1 MASGDGFTRRFD
13 EIVAHIPNKTKCI
26 DDTLLWADNI
36 EQAFWQT
43 VQWLDTCGRNGITQ
57 NPDKFVFA
65 KDTVEF
71 AGFEI
76 SPTSVKPC
84 SKVSQAIKDF
94 PIPRNVTDIRSW
106 FGLVNQVAYAF
117 AVADHMQP
125 FRDLLK
131 PDQPFAWTE
140 HLDHLFKQLKIV
152 IIDQIRHGVE
162 IFDQSRPTCLAT
174 DWSKE
179 GLGYWLVQ
187 KHCDCAGV
195 RPFCCKSGWKVVL
208 IGSRFTHG
216 AESRYAPI
224 EGEALAVVDALN
236 KARHFTLG
244 CSDLMVAVDHK
255 PLLKVL
261 GDRALDDI
269 PNPRLRNIKEKS
281 LRYRFRVLHIPGVR
295 NTVADTL
302 SRHPVGVAETPDMP
316 NDVAAAALAALR
328 SRDPDM
334 SALVDAIHNGFPDTP
349 SAMPS
354 ATRTYYQYRE
364 KITEYDG
371 VILYK
376 DRIVIPPTLRASVLQ
391 ALHSAHQGVSMMV
404 SRAEGS
410 FFWPGMTSAIEETRA
425 RCTACNRMAPSQPNP
440 PPTPPTR
447 PVYPFQAICADYFS
461 HGGHHYLVAVDRY
474 SNWPIVEENAEG
486 SKGIISALRR
496 VFVTFGIAE
505 ELSSDGGPEFK
516 AGATK
521 TFLKNWGIRHRIS
534 SVANPHSNCRA
545 EVGVKTVKRMLV
557 GSTGLGGSLNTDAF
571 QQAMLA
577 YRNTPD
583 PRSKVSP
590 AEIIFGRRIRDFI
603 PVPPGQYLPHWT
615 WRETLQARE
624 DALRIRHMRAHER
637 LSEHTRVLPPLIIGN
652 CVRLQNLVGPHPTK
666 WDRTGIV
673 VEVRQYDQYVIRV
686 DGSGR
691 VTLCNRKHLRQ
702 YTPHIAR
709 APLINSPSVIPLATT
724 MPPSPMLPETPTQ
737 PADPVSPLPRPTTP
751 VPATPA
757 RPESGAGQPP
767 RASREMLQLT
777 APPPTLA
784 VEVTPPTPVPSLAV
798 RRLGGRTR
806 QPPRRL
812 VEEM

>member
-1 MASGDGFTRRFD
+1 M
-13 EIVAHIPNKTKCI
+13 H
-26 DDTLLWADNI
+26 TLLWADNI
-36 EQAFWQT
+36 EQAFWQA
-43 VQWLDTCGRNGITQ
+43 VQWLDTGGRNGISQ

-71 AGFEI
+71 ASFEI

-84 SKVSQAIKDF
+84 SKVLQAIKDF
-94 PIPRNVTDIRSW
+94 TIPRNVTDIRSW

-131 PDQPFAWTE
+131 PDQDITE
-140 HLDHLFKQLKIV
+140 HLDHLFKQSKIV
-152 IIDQIRHGVE
+152 IIDQIRHGV
-162 IFDQSRPTCLAT
+162 QSRPTCLAT

-179 GLGYWLVQ
+179 GLGCWLLQ

-208 IGSRFTHG
+208 MGSRVTHG

-224 EGEALAVVDALN
+224 EGEALAVVDALD
-236 KARHFTLG
+236 KARHFTMG

-269 PNPRLRNIKEKS
+269 PNPRLRNIKEKI

-295 NTVADTL
+295 NTVADAL

-328 SRDPDM
+328 SRDDPAPPRCSQTCASTATELIKSVTWDDVRTATTSDPDM

-376 DRIVIPPTLRASVLQ
+376 DIIVIPPTLRASVLQ

-410 FFWPGMTSAIEETRA
+410 FFLPGMTSAIEETR
-425 RCTACNRMAPSQPNP
+425 MAPSQPNQ

-461 HGGHHYLVAVDRY
+461 HGGHHYLSSRQ
-474 SNWPIVEENAEG
+474 
-486 SKGIISALRR
+486 ALQRH
-496 VFVTFGIAE
+496 
-505 ELSSDGGPEFK
+505 SS
-516 AGATK
+516 
-521 TFLKNWGIRHRIS
+521 
-534 SVANPHSNCRA
+534 
-545 EVGVKTVKRMLV
+545 
-557 GSTGLGGSLNTDAF
+557 
-571 QQAMLA
+571 
-577 YRNTPD
+577 
-583 PRSKVSP
+583 
-590 AEIIFGRRIRDFI
+590 
-603 PVPPGQYLPHWT
+603 
-615 WRETLQARE
+615 
-624 DALRIRHMRAHER
+624 
-637 LSEHTRVLPPLIIGN
+637 
-652 CVRLQNLVGPHPTK
+652 
-666 WDRTGIV
+666 RTGV
-673 VEVRQYDQYVIRV
+673 YV
-686 DGSGR
+686 
-691 VTLCNRKHLRQ
+691 T
-702 YTPHIAR
+702 
-709 APLINSPSVIPLATT
+709 
-724 MPPSPMLPETPTQ
+724 
-737 PADPVSPLPRPTTP
+737 VS
-751 VPATPA
+751 AA
-757 RPESGAGQPP
+757 
-767 RASREMLQLT
+767 
-777 APPPTLA
+777 
-784 VEVTPPTPVPSLAV
+784 
-798 RRLGGRTR
+798 
-806 QPPRRL
+806 
-812 VEEM
+812 

>member
-1 MASGDGFTRRFD
+1 
-13 EIVAHIPNKTKCI
+13 
-26 DDTLLWADNI
+26 
-36 EQAFWQT
+36 
-43 VQWLDTCGRNGITQ
+43 
-57 NPDKFVFA
+57 
-65 KDTVEF
+65 
-71 AGFEI
+71 
-76 SPTSVKPC
+76 
-84 SKVSQAIKDF
+84 
-94 PIPRNVTDIRSW
+94 
-106 FGLVNQVAYAF
+106 
-117 AVADHMQP
+117 MQP

-140 HLDHLFKQLKIV
+140 HLDHLFKQSKIV

-208 IGSRFTHG
+208 MGSRFTHG
-216 AESRYAPI
+216 AESHYAPI
-224 EGEALAVVDALN
+224 EGEALAVVDALD

-269 PNPRLRNIKEKS
+269 PNRRLRNIKEKS

-295 NTVADTL
+295 NTVADAL
-302 SRHPVGVAETPDMP
+302 SRHPVGVAETPDLP

-328 SRDPDM
+328 SRDDPAPPRCSQTCASTATELIKSVTWDDVRTATASDPDM

-364 KITEYDG
+364 KLTEYDG

-376 DRIVIPPTLRASVLQ
+376 DRIDIPPTLRASVLQ

-425 RCTACNRMAPSQPNP
+425 RCTACNRMAPIQPNP

-461 HGGHHYLVAVDRY
+461 RGGHHYLVAVDRY

-486 SKGIISALRR
+486 SKGLIAAIRR
-496 VFVTFGIAE
+496 VFVTFGFAE
-505 ELSSDGGPEFK
+505 ELSSDGGSEFK

-534 SVANPHSNCRA
+534 SLANPHSNCRA

-557 GSTGLGGSLNTDAF
+557 GSPGPGGSLNTAAF
-571 QQAMLA
+571 QRAMLA

-583 PRSKVSP
+583 PMSKVSP
-590 AEIIFGRRIRDFI
+590 AEIIFERRIRDFI
-603 PVPPGQYLPHWT
+603 RVPPGQYLPHWT

-624 DALRIRHMRAHER
+624 DALRIRHMRA
-637 LSEHTRVLPPLIIGN
+637 SYDMVSM
-652 CVRLQNLVGPHPTK
+652 LVYS
-666 WDRTGIV
+666 ILN
-673 VEVRQYDQYVIRV
+673 EV
-686 DGSGR
+686 
-691 VTLCNRKHLRQ
+691 
-702 YTPHIAR
+702 
-709 APLINSPSVIPLATT
+709 
-724 MPPSPMLPETPTQ
+724 
-737 PADPVSPLPRPTTP
+737 
-751 VPATPA
+751 
-757 RPESGAGQPP
+757 
-767 RASREMLQLT
+767 
-777 APPPTLA
+777 
-784 VEVTPPTPVPSLAV
+784 
-798 RRLGGRTR
+798 
-806 QPPRRL
+806 
-812 VEEM
+812 

>member
-1 MASGDGFTRRFD
+1 M
-13 EIVAHIPNKTKCI
+13 
-26 DDTLLWADNI
+26 
-36 EQAFWQT
+36 
-43 VQWLDTCGRNGITQ
+43 QWLDTCGRNGITQ

-84 SKVSQAIKDF
+84 SKVLQAIKDF

-140 HLDHLFKQLKIV
+140 HLDHLFKQSKIV

-195 RPFCCKSGWKVVL
+195 RPFCCKLGWKVVL
-208 IGSRFTHG
+208 MGSRFPHG

-224 EGEALAVVDALN
+224 EGEALAVVDALD

-269 PNPRLRNIKEKS
+269 PNSRLRNIKEKS

-295 NTVADTL
+295 NTVADAL
-302 SRHPVGVAETPDMP
+302 SRHPVGVAETPDLP
-316 NDVAAAALAALR
+316 NDVAAAALR
-328 SRDPDM
+328 SRDDPAPPCCSQTCASTATELIKSVTCDDVRTATASDPDM
-334 SALVDAIHNGFPDTP
+334 SALMDTIHNGFPDTP

-354 ATRTYYQYRE
+354 ATRTYCQYRE
-364 KITEYDG
+364 KIAENDG

-391 ALHSAHQGVSMMV
+391 ALHSAHQGVSIMV

-425 RCTACNRMAPSQPNP
+425 RCTACNRMAPLQPNP

-486 SKGIISALRR
+486 SKGLIAALRR
-496 VFVTFGIAE
+496 LFVTFGIAE

-521 TFLKNWGIRHRIS
+521 TFLKNWGIRHRIN

-557 GSTGLGGSLNTDAF
+557 GSTGPGGSLNTDAF
-571 QQAMLA
+571 QRAMLA

-583 PRSKVSP
+583 PMSKVSP

-624 DALRIRHMRAHER
+624 DALRIRQMRAHER
-637 LSEHTRVLPPLIIGN
+637 LSEHTRVLPPPIIGN
-652 CVRLQNLVGPHPTK
+652 CVMLENLVGPHPTK

-691 VTLCNRKHLRQ
+691 VTLRNRKHLRQ

-751 VPATPA
+751 VSATPA

-767 RASREMLQLT
+767 RASREMLQPT
-777 APPPTLA
+777 APPPTPA
-784 VEVTPPTPVPSLAV
+784 AEVPPPAAEVPPPTPVPSPAV